1 MPTYL
6 STRRSSTVYDS
17 TVPTLR
23 PFRDATGVVV
33 VAVLL
38 AYLLPTQLVFLPLSS
53 LGRPGLVVGLGLLIW
68 WLVTRL
74 HPELATHGRQPMRW
88 ALLGYV
94 AALGASYLAGQL
106 RGLPALEQNGADRAI
121 LATLAGGGIMLAVA
135 DGVLNR
141 ERIERI
147 LRWLCWASSGMA
159 LVALGQFALR
169 VDLTVYMRLPPL
181 LVFQRDPVGFDARG
195 GGGLVRVA
203 GTAGHYIEFSVLMVI
218 GLLIAIHLARFAPT
232 RRSRQLFGA
241 LAMVQAA
248 VIPISLSRTGVLALA
263 AAILLLL
270 VAWPLRTSFNVLA
283 LGLVLAV
290 VIQVVRPGLL
300 ATLRALVLVG
310 NRDPSVQGR
319 LEDYDYVRPYFEGRP
334 WFGRGVGHL
343 ADRAVSAARQ
353 PVAALAGHHRH
364 RRHGGARAAAA
375 DRHLRRR
382 ARTAVQLRRR
392 RPRPRGHPRRGD
404 RRRRRHRRHL
414 RRAALLHLPGRP
426 LPAART
432 GRSTVADHPG
442 CPDQ

>member
-1 MPTYL
+1 
-6 STRRSSTVYDS
+6 
-17 TVPTLR
+17 
-23 PFRDATGVVV
+23 
-33 VAVLL
+33 
-38 AYLLPTQLVFLPLSS
+38 
-53 LGRPGLVVGLGLLIW
+53 
-68 WLVTRL
+68 
-74 HPELATHGRQPMRW
+74 MRW
-88 ALLGYV
+88 ALSDTSPPSAPPTWPLSSGDCRRWSRTAPTGRSSRPWP
-94 AALGASYLAGQL
+94 AAASCWRSPTECSTGQ
-106 RGLPALEQNGADRAI
+106 
-121 LATLAGGGIMLAVA
+121 
-135 DGVLNR
+135 
-141 ERIERI
+141 RIERI

-159 LVALGQFALR
+159 LVALGQFVLR

-218 GLLIAIHLARFAPT
+218 GLLIAIHLARFAST

-290 VIQVVRPGLL
+290 VIQVVRPGAARHPAGPGARRQPGPERAGPAGGLRLRPALL
-300 ATLRALVLVG
+300 RGTPLVRA
-310 NRDPSVQGR
+310 RR
-319 LEDYDYVRPYFEGRP
+319 
-334 WFGRGVGHL
+334 GHL

-392 RPRPRGHPRRGD
+392 RPRPRRHPGRGD

-432 GRSTVADHPG
+432 GRSAVADDPG
-442 CPDQ
+442 CPDQRERTT